1 MQTNEPGSLQNKFQD
16 FGAAPTEQ
24 LWNSIATN
32 LDEKKKRRGAFWW
45 WFIGAAA
52 FVTLLFGVYQLG
64 YNDGAKENHAEVVRN
79 KNQSRYLTGSNTKI
93 QNALVQENSNNKIH
107 NETLIENETTSDQNL
122 ENLVKKNN
130 DNNLLPKN
138 ENESLR
144 NNSINNSAKSSDL
157 KNINTKNKEIEST
170 IIAETVIIQPNSIN
184 REASTNENFLLTN
197 DVNKIPNPSFPKIE
211 QTYSHPQLMLEPL
224 VQIEK
229 PTPKNHLEIGF
240 NIGTLKGLNTNDQNL
255 VQDPSLSLFSADNLD
270 ATNTIEGT
278 GLASFSNL
286 SESQVNIRRPIQFE
300 FTIERNIK
308 KRGHFQTGLTL
319 GMLFSNNFY
328 SSGGVSSV
336 HSKFLSIGIPL
347 HFNFDLIQ
355 RNRFSIYTGIGVNY
369 EVPVFESVKTSYS
382 TSALESFSTKNF
394 TKGYMIS
401 AQLNTGF
408 RFQINQSLKLDF
420 RPNLRYYIHQSLKSV
435 YPALERKIWI
445 GASLGLVWQL

>member
-16 FGAAPTEQ
+16 FGAVPSEQ

-32 LDEKKKRRGAFWW
+32 LDEKKKRRGVFWW
-45 WFIGAAA
+45 WFIGAAS
-52 FVTLLFGVYQLG
+52 FVTVLFGVYQLG
-64 YNDGAKENHAEVVRN
+64 YNDGAKENNTVHIEIE
-79 KNQSRYLTGSNTKI
+79 NQ
-93 QNALVQENSNNKIH
+93 NSHFGYAQCKNNKIH

-138 ENESLR
+138 ENESLK

-170 IIAETVIIQPNSIN
+170 IIAETVIIRPNSIN

-197 DVNKIPNPSFPKIE
+197 DVNKIPNSSFPKIE

-270 ATNTIEGT
+270 ATNSIEGT

-336 HSKFLSIGIPL
+336 RSKFLSIGIPL

-382 TSALESFSTKNF
+382 TSALESVSTKNF

-401 AQLNTGF
+401 TQVNTGI
-408 RFQINQSLKLDF
+408 RFQINQNLKLDF

-445 GASLGLVWQL
+445 GASLGLVWEI